1 MKFDYKTEILK
12 MREKSRQLSMK
23 NKYTEID
30 ESFVSKKPSSVSESK
45 NKKFTSSK
53 KKRMHTLGDQ
63 NA

>member
-1 MKFDYKTEILK
+1 

-30 ESFVSKKPSSVSESK
+30 ESFVNKKPSSVSESK